1 MKESKVTISISLS
14 DSESV
19 ELFRAFESSKK
30 RVKDKIKNREKR
42 MDKILTYNTLF
53 SNLADYIQLF
63 FNKNFIPRYK
73 RREDKFLF
81 MCHQVR
87 ALRLRLY
94 RIERL
99 QEKFYNEVIGN
110 PIKGIGSSLM
120 KKLKS

>member
-19 ELFRAFESSKK
+19 ELFRAFEASKK

-53 SNLADYIQLF
+53 SNLADDIQLF
-63 FNKNFIPRYK
+63 FNKNFIPRYI

-87 ALRLRLY
+87 DLKLRLSK
-94 RIERL
+94 IERL
-99 QEKFYNEVIGN
+99 QEKFYNEVIGKT
-110 PIKGIGSSLM
+110 IKGLESSLT

>member
-19 ELFRAFESSKK
+19 ELFRAFEASKK
-30 RVKDKIKNREKR
+30 KVKDKIKNREKR

-53 SNLADYIQLF
+53 SNLADDIQLF
-63 FNKNFIPRYK
+63 FNKKYIPRYI

-99 QEKFYNEVIGN
+99 QEKFYNEVIGKT
-110 PIKGIGSSLM
+110 IKDIEPSLM

>member
-19 ELFRAFESSKK
+19 ELFRAFEASKK

-53 SNLADYIQLF
+53 SNLADDIQLF
-63 FNKNFIPRYK
+63 FNKKYIPRYI

-87 ALRLRLY
+87 DLRLRLY

-99 QEKFYNEVIGN
+99 QEKFYNEVIGKT
-110 PIKGIGSSLM
+110 IKGIEPSLI

>member
-19 ELFRAFESSKK
+19 ELFRAFEASKK

-53 SNLADYIQLF
+53 SNLADDIQLF
-63 FNKNFIPRYK
+63 FNKNFIPRYT

-87 ALRLRLY
+87 DLRLRLY
-94 RIERL
+94 KIERL
-99 QEKFYNEVIGN
+99 QEKLYNEVIGKT
-110 PIKGIGSSLM
+110 IKGLESSLM